1 MLNLLHKSGGYYAA
15 GNFVL
20 NKQGAND
27 SFENLSPDE
36 FGYFFLNDLTDFNT
50 MKTFSIKGREYHYYI
65 PEKLNIHI
73 KSKSRGI
80 GMRLI
85 PVVDG
90 KYEKIE
96 DALTSRTSENDLG
109 QSIEVRGSE
118 LMDNLLRETYGY
130 EGEDLIDGPIFAYMA
145 YFHPEKSKSQVSFP
159 S

>member
-1 MLNLLHKSGGYYAA
+1 MKRTLLGKIVKGLVLLSIIQTANAESLTHKSGGYYAA

-85 PVVDG
+85 PR
-90 KYEKIE
+90 KLMESMKR
-96 DALTSRTSENDLG
+96 LRT
-109 QSIEVRGSE
+109 
-118 LMDNLLRETYGY
+118 
-130 EGEDLIDGPIFAYMA
+130 
-145 YFHPEKSKSQVSFP
+145 H
-159 S
+159 